1 MTRPR
6 SKKPLAST
14 SAAAAAA
21 ITTSDNSGSESEEET
36 LLEFDKGERKKSLNA
51 VVSSI
56 KNGTE
61 INIQEGF
68 RAIILTLVG
77 LNTTDLTKKVNEL
90 EEKTDVIEDKVENI
104 EDSVNQ
110 ISQEVKSLQKSLK
123 SLEIE
128 AYLHTC
134 LKSLG

>member
-6 SKKPLAST
+6 NKKPLAST
-14 SAAAAAA
+14 SAAANAATA
-21 ITTSDNSGSESEEET
+21 TSDNSDSEFEVET
-36 LLEFDKGERKKSLNA
+36 PLEFDEGKRKKSLNA

-77 LNTTDLTKKVNEL
+77 LNTTDLTKK
-90 EEKTDVIEDKVENI
+90 
-104 EDSVNQ
+104 
-110 ISQEVKSLQKSLK
+110 
-123 SLEIE
+123 
-128 AYLHTC
+128 
-134 LKSLG
+134 